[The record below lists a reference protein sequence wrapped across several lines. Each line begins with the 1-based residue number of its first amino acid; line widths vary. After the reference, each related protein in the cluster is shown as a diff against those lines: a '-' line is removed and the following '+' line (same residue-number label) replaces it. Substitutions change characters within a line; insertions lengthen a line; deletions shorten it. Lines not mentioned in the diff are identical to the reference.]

1 MLTFYDEIWDV
12 FPFTIYIFCLDKLT
26 NHGKKF
32 VIGFT
37 GQYYRHKSG
46 YIKIGVVGHLDT
58 NVTIITKKSS
68 SVPLNVTAYVK
79 EGEFLEYR
87 LPVSLRMSGKQYN
100 GVEISSTA
108 NISLI
113 CLDHHVTYGADA
125 YLALPTIALG
135 ISYVVASYQKYGSYG
150 KTKIGIVSA
159 HDENDILIKPSKNAV
174 ITYGGIN
181 YDDGSSV
188 HVFLDK
194 LQSIELV
201 STTDLSGTIVFS
213 SKPIS
218 VTSSVDRSLISY
230 DRLESLFIP
239 VTQWGKQYILTPVGT
254 MNKKQG
260 DTFRIFAYYDYTIV
274 KSGFGTK
281 VLSSGTYTEITV
293 GKNLTSFVNCSKP
306 CQVVQYIRGELIG
319 GKFADTSMTVVQSV
333 KNFMSYYRV
342 VPSYAQFYSSA
353 TITIQ
358 EGYTNGLYL
367 DGVKMV
373 DLIWRKITGTKYV
386 WTVIGMPETKIATFY
401 HVSPDVTFGLLVFGW
416 NGVVSYAYPGGFAF
430 EQNNSSK

>member
-1 MLTFYDEIWDV
+1 M
-12 FPFTIYIFCLDKLT
+12 T

-37 GQYYRHKSG
+37 GQYYTYRSG
-46 YIKIGVVGHLDT
+46 YIKIGLVGHLNDT
-58 NVTIITKKSS
+58 SVTIITRKSS
-68 SVPLNVTAYVK
+68 SDLLNVTVYVK
-79 EGEFLEYR
+79 EGEFFEYS

-100 GVEISSTA
+100 GVEISSSA

-159 HDENDILIKPSKNAV
+159 HDENDILIKPSKNAL
-174 ITYGGIN
+174 ITYGGIK
-181 YDDGSSV
+181 YDDGSSF

-213 SKPIS
+213 SKPIF
-218 VTSSVDRSLISY
+218 VTSSVDHARAGTSGNS
-230 DRLESLFIP
+230 DRLESSLLP
-239 VTQWGKQYILTPVGT
+239 VTQWGKQYILTPVGS

-260 DTFRIFAYYDYTIV
+260 DIFRIFAYYDYTIV
-274 KSGFGTK
+274 KSGFGRK
-281 VLSSGTYTEITV
+281 VLSSGTYAEIAV

-306 CQVVQYIRGELIG
+306 CQVVQYIRGESIG
-319 GKFADTSMTVVQSV
+319 GKFADTSMTVLPSIN
-333 KNFMSYYRV
+333 KFLSYYRV
-342 VPSYAQFYSSA
+342 VPSYASQFYSSV

-358 EGYTNGLYL
+358 EGYENGLYF
-367 DGVKMV
+367 DGAKMV
-373 DLIWRKITGTKYV
+373 NLIWRKITRTNYV
-386 WTVIGMPETKIATFY
+386 WTVIGMQETKIATFY

-416 NGVVSYAYPGGFAF
+416 DGVVSYFYPGGFALKKYIASKKP
-430 EQNNSSK
+430 QNV

>member
-1 MLTFYDEIWDV
+1 MERNLLLVSRGNITVTKARF
-12 FPFTIYIFCLDKLT
+12 
-26 NHGKKF
+26 
-32 VIGFT
+32 
-37 GQYYRHKSG
+37 
-46 YIKIGVVGHLDT
+46 IKIGVVGHLDT
-58 NVTIITKKSS
+58 NVTIITQKSS
-68 SVPLNVTAYVK
+68 SDLLNVTVYVK

-135 ISYVVASYQKYGSYG
+135 VSYVVASYQKYGSYG

-159 HDENDILIKPSKNAV
+159 HDENDILIKPSKNAL
-174 ITYGGIN
+174 ITYGGIK
-181 YDDGSSV
+181 YDDGSSF

-213 SKPIS
+213 SKPIF
-218 VTSSVDRSLISY
+218 VTSSVDHARAGTSGNS
-230 DRLESLFIP
+230 DRLESSLLP
-239 VTQWGKQYILTPVGT
+239 VTQWGKQYILTPVGS

-260 DTFRIFAYYDYTIV
+260 DIFRIFAYYDYTIV

-281 VLSSGTYTEITV
+281 VLSSGTYAEIAV

-306 CQVVQYIRGELIG
+306 CQVVQYIRGESIG
-319 GKFADTSMTVVQSV
+319 GKFADTSMTVLPSIN
-333 KNFMSYYRV
+333 KFLSYYRV
-342 VPSYAQFYSSA
+342 VPSYASQFYSSV

-358 EGYTNGLYL
+358 EGYENDLYF

-373 DLIWRKITGTKYV
+373 NVIWRKITRTNYV
-386 WTVIGMPETKIATFY
+386 WTVIGMQETKIATFY

-416 NGVVSYAYPGGFAF
+416 DGVVSYFYPGGFALKKYIA
-430 EQNNSSK
+430 SK

>member
-1 MLTFYDEIWDV
+1 MRFGTFSLA
-12 FPFTIYIFCLDKLT
+12 FTIYIFCLDKLT

-37 GQYYRHKSG
+37 GQYYSHKSG

-159 HDENDILIKPSKNAV
+159 HDKNDILIKPSKNAL
-174 ITYGGIN
+174 ITYGGIK
-181 YDDGSSV
+181 YDDGSSF

-201 STTDLSGTIVFS
+201 STTDLSGTIIFS

-239 VTQWGKQYILTPVGT
+239 VTQWGKQYILTPVGS
-254 MNKKQG
+254 MN
-260 DTFRIFAYYDYTIV
+260 
-274 KSGFGTK
+274 
-281 VLSSGTYTEITV
+281 
-293 GKNLTSFVNCSKP
+293 
-306 CQVVQYIRGELIG
+306 
-319 GKFADTSMTVVQSV
+319 
-333 KNFMSYYRV
+333 
-342 VPSYAQFYSSA
+342 
-353 TITIQ
+353 
-358 EGYTNGLYL
+358 
-367 DGVKMV
+367 
-373 DLIWRKITGTKYV
+373 
-386 WTVIGMPETKIATFY
+386 
-401 HVSPDVTFGLLVFGW
+401 
-416 NGVVSYAYPGGFAF
+416 
-430 EQNNSSK
+430 

>member
-1 MLTFYDEIWDV
+1 M
-12 FPFTIYIFCLDKLT
+12 
-26 NHGKKF
+26 
-32 VIGFT
+32 
-37 GQYYRHKSG
+37 
-46 YIKIGVVGHLDT
+46 KIEVVGHLDT
-58 NVTIITKKSS
+58 NVTIITQKSS
-68 SVPLNVTAYVK
+68 SELLNVTVFVK

-159 HDENDILIKPSKNAV
+159 HDENDILIKPSKNAL
-174 ITYGGIN
+174 ITYGGIK
-181 YDDGSSV
+181 YDDGSSF

-213 SKPIS
+213 SKPIF
-218 VTSSVDRSLISY
+218 VTSSVDHARVGTSGNS
-230 DRLESLFIP
+230 DRLESSLLP
-239 VTQWGKQYILTPVGT
+239 VTQWGKQYILTPVGS

-260 DTFRIFAYYDYTIV
+260 DIFRIFAYYDYTIV

-281 VLSSGTYTEITV
+281 VLSSGTYAEIAV

-306 CQVVQYIRGELIG
+306 CQVVQYIRGESIG
-319 GKFADTSMTVVQSV
+319 GKFADTSMTVLPSIN
-333 KNFMSYYRV
+333 KFLSYYRV
-342 VPSYAQFYSSA
+342 VPSYASQFYSSV

-358 EGYTNGLYL
+358 EGYENDLYF

-373 DLIWRKITGTKYV
+373 NLIWRKITRTNYV
-386 WTVIGMPETKIATFY
+386 WTVIGMQETEIATFY

-416 NGVVSYAYPGGFAF
+416 DGVVSYFYPGGFALKKYIA
-430 EQNNSSK
+430 SK

>member
-1 MLTFYDEIWDV
+1 M
-12 FPFTIYIFCLDKLT
+12 T

-37 GQYYRHKSG
+37 GQYYSHKSG
-46 YIKIGVVGHLDT
+46 FIKIGVVGHLDT
-58 NVTIITKKSS
+58 NVTIITQKSS
-68 SVPLNVTAYVK
+68 SDLLNVTVYVK

-135 ISYVVASYQKYGSYG
+135 VSYVVASYQKYGSYG

-159 HDENDILIKPSKNAV
+159 HDENDILIKPSKNAL
-174 ITYGGIN
+174 ITYGGIK
-181 YDDGSSV
+181 YDDGSSF

-213 SKPIS
+213 SKPIF
-218 VTSSVDRSLISY
+218 VTSSVDHARAGTSGNS
-230 DRLESLFIP
+230 DRLESSLLP
-239 VTQWGKQYILTPVGT
+239 VTQWGKQYILTPVGS

-260 DTFRIFAYYDYTIV
+260 DIFRIFAYYDYTIV

-281 VLSSGTYTEITV
+281 VLSSGTYAEIAV

-306 CQVVQYIRGELIG
+306 CQVVQYIRGESIG
-319 GKFADTSMTVVQSV
+319 GKFADTSMTVLPSIN
-333 KNFMSYYRV
+333 KFLSYYRV
-342 VPSYAQFYSSA
+342 VPSYASQFYSSV

-358 EGYTNGLYL
+358 EGYENDLYF

-373 DLIWRKITGTKYV
+373 NVIWRKITRTNYV
-386 WTVIGMPETKIATFY
+386 WTVIGMQETKIATFY

-416 NGVVSYAYPGGFAF
+416 DGVVSYFYPGGFALKKYIA
-430 EQNNSSK
+430 SK

>member
-1 MLTFYDEIWDV
+1 M
-12 FPFTIYIFCLDKLT
+12 T
-26 NHGKKF
+26 NHGTKF

-37 GQYYRHKSG
+37 GQYYTHKSG
-46 YIKIGVVGHLDT
+46 SIKIGLVGNLDAIA
-58 NVTIITKKSS
+58 TITTRKSS
-68 SVPLNVTAYVK
+68 SDLLNVTVYIK
-79 EGEFLEYR
+79 EGEFFEYS

-159 HDENDILIKPSKNAV
+159 HDENDILIKPSKNAL
-174 ITYGGIN
+174 ITYSGIK
-181 YDDGSSV
+181 YDYGSSF

-218 VTSSVDRSLISY
+218 VTSSVDRALISY
-230 DRLESLFIP
+230 DRMESLLLP
-239 VTQWGKQYILTPVGT
+239 VTQWGKQYILTTVGS
-254 MNKKQG
+254 MNKNQG
-260 DTFRIFAYYDYTIV
+260 DIFRMFAYYDNTVV

-306 CQVVQYIRGELIG
+306 CQVVQYIRGESIG
-319 GKFADTSMTVVQSV
+319 GKFADTSMTVLPSINQ
-333 KNFMSYYRV
+333 FLSYYRV
-342 VPSYAQFYSSA
+342 VPTYAQFYSSA

-386 WTVIGMPETKIATFY
+386 WTVIGMPETKIAAFY

-416 NGVVSYAYPGGFAF
+416 NGVVSYFYPGGFAF
-430 EQNNSSK
+430 KQHVTSKLFFVMFGRGWFD

>member
-1 MLTFYDEIWDV
+1 M
-12 FPFTIYIFCLDKLT
+12 
-26 NHGKKF
+26 
-32 VIGFT
+32 
-37 GQYYRHKSG
+37 
-46 YIKIGVVGHLDT
+46 KIEVVGHLDT
-58 NVTIITKKSS
+58 NVTIITQKSS
-68 SVPLNVTAYVK
+68 SELLNVTVFVK

-159 HDENDILIKPSKNAV
+159 HDENDILIKPSKNAL
-174 ITYGGIN
+174 ITYGGIK
-181 YDDGSSV
+181 YDDGSSF

-213 SKPIS
+213 SKPIF
-218 VTSSVDRSLISY
+218 VTSSVDHARAGTSGNS
-230 DRLESLFIP
+230 DRLESSLLP
-239 VTQWGKQYILTPVGT
+239 VTQWGKQYILTPVGS

-260 DTFRIFAYYDYTIV
+260 DIFRIFAYYDYTIV

-281 VLSSGTYTEITV
+281 VLSSGTYAEIAV

-306 CQVVQYIRGELIG
+306 CQVVQYIRGESIG
-319 GKFADTSMTVVQSV
+319 GKFADTSMTVLPSIN
-333 KNFMSYYRV
+333 KFLSYYRV
-342 VPSYAQFYSSA
+342 VPSYASQFYSSV

-358 EGYTNGLYL
+358 EGYENDLYF

-373 DLIWRKITGTKYV
+373 NLIWRKITRTNYV
-386 WTVIGMPETKIATFY
+386 WTVIGMQETEIATFY

-416 NGVVSYAYPGGFAF
+416 DGVVSYFYPGGFALKKYIA
-430 EQNNSSK
+430 SK